1 MENTEIVTAMKSA
14 MAEHQHVC
22 ECYRTAATAIVDMGR
37 SLKNIRD
44 YKMYIALGHESFK
57 DYLESN
63 GDYTFKERQAYTYIK
78 LYEDNSTKFL
88 EEHASL
94 GVTKLDLLSKL
105 PEYERE
111 EFADSHDLGGMTVE
125 EIKKLVKEKQALGEQ
140 LTFLE
145 EEKKEQSESAE
156 TLKAELEELKAK
168 LKEVESRPIEVV
180 KREPDEEEIEKMKLA
195 IRQELR
201 AKHMKELDNLKNIN
215 REALANE
222 KELRERAVKQAE
234 KQTEIVRAQAVKE
247 VEAKYEAALAEAKK
261 EAEEADHAKAEL
273 ERKVKSGN
281 ADEARVALKII
292 FENVQKSLSEFLE
305 RINDIEDETTKSKF
319 CTVTSKWLRQAA
331 DDLEI
336 PG

>member
-1 MENTEIVTAMKSA
+1 MENTEIVTTMKSA

-22 ECYRTAATAIVDMGR
+22 ECYITAATAIVDMGR

-44 YKMYIALGHESFK
+44 HKMYIALGHESFK

-94 GVTKLDLLSKL
+94 GVTKLELLSKL

-125 EIKKLVKEKQALGEQ
+125 EVKKLIKEKQALGEQ

-145 EEKKEQSESAE
+145 EEKKEQSESVE
-156 TLKAELEELKAK
+156 TLKAELEELKVK
-168 LKEVESRPIEVV
+168 LKEVERRPIEVV

-195 IRQELR
+195 IRQELHTE
-201 AKHMKELDNLKNIN
+201 HMKELDNLKNIN

-222 KELRERAVKQAE
+222 KELRERAVEQAE

-261 EAEEADHAKAEL
+261 EAEEADRAKAEL

-292 FENVQKSLSEFLE
+292 FENVQKSLQEFLE
-305 RINDIEDETTKSKF
+305 RINDIEDEAMKSKF
-319 CTVTSKWLRQAA
+319 RTVTSKWLRQAA